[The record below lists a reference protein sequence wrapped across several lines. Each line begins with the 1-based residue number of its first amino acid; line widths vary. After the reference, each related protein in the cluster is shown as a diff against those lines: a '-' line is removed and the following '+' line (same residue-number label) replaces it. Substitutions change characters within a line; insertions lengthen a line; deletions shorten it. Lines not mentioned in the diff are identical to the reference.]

1 MKVTNGVGAVTR
13 FYIEDAEALDPVTVI
28 LEDFQAGVGRITIIC
43 WGEVWTS
50 FWGAMSGQSV
60 SEFFMNGGAEY
71 LANRL
76 LNGQRSTKAK
86 RVYLLRIVEAVKTA
100 LVIKSDEASHE

>member
-13 FYIEDAEALDPVTVI
+13 LYIEDAQSLDPITVL
-28 LEDFQAGVGRITIIC
+28 LEDFQIGVGRITIIC

-60 SEFFMNGGAEY
+60 AVFFMYGNREY
-71 LANRL
+71 LVDRL
-76 LNGQRSTKAK
+76 LNGQRGTKAK
-86 RVYLLRIVEAVKTA
+86 KAYLFRIVDAVKAA
-100 LVIKSDEASHE
+100 LAVADERAVA

>member
-1 MKVTNGVGAVTR
+1 MKVTNGAGAVTR
-13 FYIEDAEALDPVTVI
+13 LYIEGAQALDPITVI
-28 LEDFQAGVGRITIIC
+28 MEDFQAGVGRISIIC

-60 SEFFMNGGAEY
+60 AEFFMNGNVEY

-86 RVYLLRIVEAVKTA
+86 MVYVLRIVEAVKAA
-100 LVIKSDEASHE
+100 LVIKSDEVSHE

>member
-13 FYIEDAEALDPVTVI
+13 LYIEDALALDPVTV
-28 LEDFQAGVGRITIIC
+28 LMEDFEPGIGRVTIIC

-60 SEFFMNGGAEY
+60 AVFFMDGNREY
-71 LANRL
+71 LVDRL

-86 RVYLLRIVEAVKTA
+86 KAYLFRIVDAVKAALAISAERTA
-100 LVIKSDEASHE
+100 G